1 MAHERA
7 GVSFFLFLLV
17 ELPTIVRWS
26 TKVDVVEIGRQL
38 GSCFLL
44 FSRHPR
50 SLARCRTAWKL
61 LRLLL
66 LPELLLVVQNSGR
79 QTWTNMQFLCTP
91 LHPDHGPGPA
101 QSRPTAHG
109 SHWAAARS
117 RSLSRQPAPL
127 FVTLCC
133 PGDFGRSPAVPCSLL
148 LREDISCAP
157 PWRRPSGTFLTSR
170 ALVVLFW
177 APWWSKQPWSVAL
190 GGDGS
195 KAPHAGQPAL
205 DLCLIPCSA
214 LTLVCPSM
222 LCLNAL
228 RLCVSAPHVGP
239 WTVAA
244 PLRWRHLCG

>member
-117 RSLSRQPAPL
+117 RSLSRQPPFLSRCAALATSGAPL
-127 FVTLCC
+127 LSPALSC
-133 PGDFGRSPAVPCSLL
+133 FGRIYHAH
-148 LREDISCAP
+148 P
-157 PWRRPSGTFLTSR
+157 P
-170 ALVVLFW
+170 
-177 APWWSKQPWSVAL
+177 
-190 GGDGS
+190 GGD
-195 KAPHAGQPAL
+195 H
-205 DLCLIPCSA
+205 
-214 LTLVCPSM
+214 
-222 LCLNAL
+222 
-228 RLCVSAPHVGP
+228 RGP
-239 WTVAA
+239 F
-244 PLRWRHLCG
+244 